1 MSQWCHS
8 TEYKMSQNTTFSSKN
23 IFKGGQVARY
33 ASVWQKS
40 WLRSESSNRSSNTW
54 RWLFIIITIVDILVH
69 CDEDNVDC
77 TEDNVLWMIVIQEVV
92 CQKSGSLI
100 YSSLL
105 GITIILAAE
114 DDDDDNDDG
123 DDDDHGDDDDDDD
136 DDHGVFLFKLEILT
150 LDNRRVPSSYP
161 V

>member
-1 MSQWCHS
+1 
-8 TEYKMSQNTTFSSKN
+8 
-23 IFKGGQVARY
+23 
-33 ASVWQKS
+33 
-40 WLRSESSNRSSNTW
+40 
-54 RWLFIIITIVDILVH
+54 
-69 CDEDNVDC
+69 
-77 TEDNVLWMIVIQEVV
+77 MIVIQEVV

-136 DDHGVFLFKLEILT
+136 DDDGVFLFKLEILT
-150 LDNRRVPSSYP
+150 LDNRRAPSSYP